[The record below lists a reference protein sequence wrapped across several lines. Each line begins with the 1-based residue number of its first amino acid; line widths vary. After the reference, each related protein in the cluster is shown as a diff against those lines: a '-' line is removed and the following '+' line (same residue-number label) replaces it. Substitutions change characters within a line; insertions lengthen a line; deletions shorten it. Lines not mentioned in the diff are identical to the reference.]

1 MKEKRYIDWCDLPLP
16 SPLLCPL
23 FLPFFSSHRIL
34 YFLTLFSQVTVEVTR
49 QAVLEASS
57 RSVFLSIE
65 SLCVISH
72 QETDERIY
80 QRSLQGRETWACK
93 SNIIH
98 CLLPLFHSPFLSQS
112 LWSSFC
118 LLLLFLVLTLVSS
131 SASLL
136 LFFLRV
142 PSPQEVNEKRT
153 TEMMMIF
160 SCSIFS
166 IKEKEEVR
174 REEEIN
180 DRAMHKT
187 WHTHL
192 AFGCHPFFQ
201 DIIISCV
208 HRTTDVKYSFC
219 DRDWRQIR
227 RQIFLESLSLLSVTD
242 RFLKLWRG
250 NRFDVVSLSFCCQSP
265 SLVSSMEWEVSTF
278 SSPMKSVCEFT
289 DKRVKEERAR
299 KLLKRDRQLE
309 NWVKPTGILSSSL
322 ALFLHSINFVQSFE
336 RKRKK
341 EKRKETSEIEAR
353 KEIEL
358 KGESKMFVSFPHF
371 LEWCLL
377 LVFRVLRHTILSG
390 IPLESRFNIPITSTD
405 VKFLLTPSSCDET
418 NPQEARMLFSPRFTW
433 SVIVYSLI
441 IRLNY
446 WEIKRSLRWW
456 WSGRGYYTKVIA
468 TSSSSSGK
476 EGIYSVSLD
485 PLDMICVSFIPCVS
499 WHRLIFVCVFL
510 LLNFSLPFIGILTA
524 NDFCMIIE
532 TCISWYDV
540 VTDICNLWSS
550 RKGWA
555 SFSFRDEAFSL
566 CFRVFNQF
574 HHKRQKGR
582 NTLWSI
588 SSWDLCTY
596 FGFFLLLGLGCW
608 CSSRKIKHHSHE
620 QSAYQTNIKSRDW
633 TWEVSK
639 VETRSFAKKEE
650 ACSNKVNCASNI
662 IHI

>member
-1 MKEKRYIDWCDLPLP
+1 MIFLFLLHFFAHFFYPSSPLIESYTSSLSFLKLLLKWRGRQYLKHHREVSSYPLNPCVSFPTKKPMNVYIKEVCKEGKLEPAKAILFIVSFLCFTLLFSLSHFGPLFACCCCSWFLLLYRHLRLCFCSSWEFLPLKKWMRRGRQRWWW
-16 SPLLCPL
+16 S
-23 FLPFFSSHRIL
+23 FL
-34 YFLTLFSQVTVEVTR
+34 
-49 QAVLEASS
+49 AAS
-57 RSVFLSIE
+57 
-65 SLCVISH
+65 
-72 QETDERIY
+72 
-80 QRSLQGRETWACK
+80 
-93 SNIIH
+93 
-98 CLLPLFHSPFLSQS
+98 
-112 LWSSFC
+112 
-118 LLLLFLVLTLVSS
+118 
-131 SASLL
+131 
-136 LFFLRV
+136 
-142 PSPQEVNEKRT
+142 
-153 TEMMMIF
+153 
-160 SCSIFS
+160 FS

-468 TSSSSSGK
+468 TSSPSSGK

-555 SFSFRDEAFSL
+555 SFCFRDEAFSL